1 MANDAGTAGPE
12 RGRTGMA
19 DETAAGGHA
28 GHAGGGPS
36 GGHGS
41 GGHEG
46 GHEDGG
52 HASVGFY
59 WMIGGI
65 LAVLTAMEVAAF
77 YMDLGAVEAPFLL
90 ALSAAKFVLVVM
102 FFMHLKFDS
111 RVFTGLFLAG
121 LVLAM
126 FVVSALWIL
135 YQVLPAYG
143 V

>member
-1 MANDAGTAGPE
+1 MNGGGGEAEGHSKEATASMAADAHMTEHPQGP
-12 RGRTGMA
+12 
-19 DETAAGGHA
+19 
-28 GHAGGGPS
+28 GGGP
-36 GGHGS
+36 GGGEHGEH
-41 GGHEG
+41 G
-46 GHEDGG
+46 DGS

-77 YMDLGAVEAPFLL
+77 YMELGAIEAPFLL

-111 RVFTGLFLAG
+111 RVFTGVFLAG

-126 FVVSALWIL
+126 FVVSALYVL
-135 YQVLPAYG
+135 YHVLPLYG
-143 V
+143 A